1 MTTLTRLT
9 LIAALPLAL
18 VACQGEQ
25 KATGGTADG
34 EILPGSTSDAM
45 LPLDQ
50 LRSQAPLAPHGEAS
64 SKAKDGTGAAAKPRS
79 DKAESVEPAPM
90 APAAEPDA
98 NAPAG

>member
-1 MTTLTRLT
+1 MTKLTRLT

-18 VACQGEQ
+18 VACQGDQ

-50 LRSQAPLAPHGEAS
+50 LRSQPPLAPQNEAAK
-64 SKAKDGTGAAAKPRS
+64 KAQRGAADTAKPTS
-79 DKAESVEPAPM
+79 DTPTAVDP
-90 APAAEPDA
+90 APAAVAAEPA
-98 NAPAG
+98 AEAPAL